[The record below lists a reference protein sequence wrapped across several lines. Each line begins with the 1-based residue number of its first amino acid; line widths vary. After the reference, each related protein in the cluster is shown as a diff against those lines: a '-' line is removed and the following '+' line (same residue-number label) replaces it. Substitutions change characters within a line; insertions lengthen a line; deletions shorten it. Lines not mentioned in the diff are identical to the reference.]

1 MNCEKAFRRMKK
13 YIILAVAA
21 LLMSSCSLFK
31 KYERPADIT
40 TENLFGGAETG
51 ADGLAALQWR
61 EIFTDPMLQEL
72 IEHTLQ
78 NNVNMKKAELNIK
91 ELEEGLRCA
100 KLAYIPSLAFNPSG
114 TISGGHMWNDGT
126 NNALNTSK
134 TYNLPL
140 TASWQIGQP
149 GYLLNNKRKAQ
160 VQLETTR
167 IARQAVQTGL
177 VAGVANLYYT
187 LAMLDE
193 QLVLAEQTH
202 ENWLQM
208 LDKTRKLFEAGQSN
222 AAGLASTEAN
232 IYSIEANIVDLKHS
246 IHELQNTM
254 AALSGETPHPISR
267 SALSS
272 WHTPAQVET
281 GVPALL
287 LSRRPDVR
295 IAEQNLASIFYDVNI
310 ARSQFYPSLTLTGTA
325 SWSNMLGQSILNPGA
340 LIGSG
345 VASIAQPLFTNG
357 RLTAQL
363 RVQKLEYEK
372 ATMDFQQALIDAG
385 AEVNT
390 AMAKVQS
397 ADAKKGIYANQVA
410 ALKRAVDATQK
421 LMLNSNQYN
430 YLNVL
435 TAQTSLLSCQMGE
448 IANQMESI
456 QATIEL
462 YQALGGGAE

>member
-1 MNCEKAFRRMKK
+1 MNCEKANRMKK
-13 YIILAVAA
+13 YLILAMAA

-40 TENLFGGAETG
+40 TDNLFGGAETG

-61 EIFTDPMLQEL
+61 EIFTDPTLQQL

-78 NNVNMKKAELNIK
+78 NNVNIKKAELSIK
-91 ELEEGLRCA
+91 EMEEGLRCA
-100 KLAYIPSLAFNPSG
+100 KLAYIPNLAFAPSG
-114 TISGGHMWNDGT
+114 TISGGHGWHDGESHSIIT
-126 NNALNTSK
+126 NK
-134 TYNLPL
+134 TYSLPIS
-140 TASWQIGQP
+140 ASWQIGQP
-149 GYLLNNKRKAQ
+149 GYLLNNKRKAH

-167 IARQAVQTGL
+167 IARQAAQTSL
-177 VAGVANLYYT
+177 VAGVATLYYT

-193 QLVLAEQTH
+193 QLVLAEQTRD
-202 ENWLQM
+202 NWLQM
-208 LDKTRKLFEAGQSN
+208 LDKSKKLYEAGQNN

-232 IYSIEANIVDLKHS
+232 IYSMEANIVDIKHS
-246 IHELQNTM
+246 IHELQNTV
-254 AALSGETPHPISR
+254 ASLCGETPHHITR

-295 IAEQNLASIFYDVNI
+295 IAEQNLAAQFYEVNV
-310 ARSQFYPSLTLTGTA
+310 ARSQFYPSLTLTGSA

-340 LIGSG
+340 IIGSG
-345 VASIAQPLFTNG
+345 VASLAQPLFTNG

-385 AEVNT
+385 VEVNT
-390 AMAKVQS
+390 AMAKVKS
-397 ADAKKGIYANQVA
+397 ADAKKTIYANQVA
-410 ALKRAVDATQK
+410 ALKRAVDATEK
-421 LMLNSNQYN
+421 LMLNSSQYN

-435 TAQTSLLSCQMGE
+435 TAQTSLLGCQMSE
-448 IANQMESI
+448 IANQMECI

>member
-1 MNCEKAFRRMKK
+1 MKK

-21 LLMSSCSLFK
+21 LVMSSCSLYK

-51 ADGLAALQWR
+51 ADGLAVLQWR
-61 EIFTDPMLQEL
+61 EIFTDPTLQEL
-72 IEHTLQ
+72 IDHTLQ
-78 NNVNMKKAELNIK
+78 HNVNMKKAELNIK
-91 ELEEGLRCA
+91 EMEEGLRCA
-100 KLAYIPSLAFNPSG
+100 KIAYIPSLAFAPSG
-114 TISGGHMWNDGT
+114 TISGGHNWHEGKNSSV
-126 NNALNTSK
+126 NTSK
-134 TYNLPL
+134 TYQLPL
-140 TASWQIGQP
+140 SASWQIGQP
-149 GYLLNNKRKAQ
+149 GYLRNNKRKAQ
-160 VQLETTR
+160 VQLETAR
-167 IARQAVQTGL
+167 IARQATQTAL

-193 QLVLAEQTH
+193 QLVLAEQTR
-202 ENWLQM
+202 ENWKQM
-208 LDKTRKLFEAGQSN
+208 LDKSRKLFEAGQTN
-222 AAGLASTEAN
+222 AAALASTEAN
-232 IYSIEANIVDLKHS
+232 IYSVEANIVDLKRN

-254 AALSGETPHPISR
+254 ASLSGETPHHISR
-267 SALSS
+267 AALSS
-272 WHTPAQVET
+272 WHTPAQIET

-295 IAEQNLASIFYDVNI
+295 IAEQTLATQFYEVNI

-325 SWSNMLGQSILNPGA
+325 AWSNALGQTILNPGA
-340 LIGSG
+340 IIGSG
-345 VASIAQPLFTNG
+345 IASIAQPLFMNG
-357 RLTAQL
+357 RLRANF
-363 RVQKLEYEK
+363 RIQKMEMEK
-372 ATMDFQQALIDAG
+372 AQMDFQQTLIEAG

-397 ADAKKGIYANQVA
+397 ADAKKSIYANQVA

-421 LMLNSNQYN
+421 LMLNTNQYN
-430 YLNVL
+430 YLNVM

-448 IANQMESI
+448 IANPMESI